1 MGRYG
6 ISIIPHILGGKEM
19 EQDGGDENENGLPDV
34 RKHTKGDSIRLDKWL
49 N

>member
-19 EQDGGDENENGLPDV
+19 EQDGGDENELPDA
-34 RKHTKGDSIRLDKWL
+34 RNHAKGDSIRFDKWL